1 MTDSKIQVMA
11 QKYLQIIE
19 QVNGMTL
26 SWKVSQKLVGGKK
39 RLERL
44 MMEEKVRYDKP
55 EGASNTKWL
64 FNASDIF
71 ANIKPNPKV
80 LNLYN

>member
-1 MTDSKIQVMA
+1 MEDRKIAVMA
-11 QKYLQIIE
+11 QKYLQILT
-19 QVNGMTL
+19 QMDGVTL
-26 SWKVSQKLVGGKK
+26 SWKIAQKVVGGKK

-55 EGASNTKWL
+55 AGAPNTKWQ

-71 ANIKPNPKV
+71 ENVKPNPQRVKIA
-80 LNLYN
+80 